1 MYHNIYKIRN
11 GKYQII
17 KGNQYYGAFDKLE
30 DALFERDALESVAWN
45 IDKLCELPHKEN
57 KYYNVELP
65 SFEHIPRYIQIEKR
79 KNKVKWII
87 VKRLGTKRKRF
98 GAYDT
103 LEEAEKARDLYMEY
117 DWDKKKVKKL
127 LRDEKLQ
134 FS

>member
-17 KGNQYYGAFDKLE
+17 KDNQYYGAFDKLE
-30 DALFERDALESVAWN
+30 DALFERDALESVAWD

-57 KYYNVELP
+57 KYYSVELP

-103 LEEAEKARDLYMEY
+103 LEEAEKARDLYMEN

>member
-1 MYHNIYKIRN
+1 MYHNIYRIRN
-11 GKYQII
+11 GTYQII

-30 DALFERDALESVAWN
+30 DALFERDALESVAWD
-45 IDKLCELPHKEN
+45 IDKLCELPPKEN

-87 VKRLGTKRKRF
+87 VKTLGTKRRRF

-103 LEEAEKARDLYMEY
+103 LEEAEKARDLYMEH